1 MSSITMAKH
10 LLSGKLEKNKA
21 FEEFRASNT
30 IKDENVYRKGV
41 LAAIAKAYIMHNYLS
56 KGVSKFQALQDISRI
71 ILSMKDTDPDYLPSS
86 EYNAAIKAAEDYV
99 AGQSNSVKDAV
110 LRDFVAEMSS
120 DTAPSKKKALFQ
132 SEAKKIGVSQEHFTP
147 EPLSLKVT
155 GIGEGYYA
163 ECMDKLF
170 RVSQDVWFSINN
182 A

>member
-1 MSSITMAKH
+1 MSSISMAKQ

-30 IKDENVYRKGV
+30 VKDENVYRKGV
-41 LAAIAKAYIMHNYLS
+41 LAAIAKAYITHNHLS
-56 KGVSKFQALQDISRI
+56 KGVSKLQALQDISRI

-99 AGQSNSVKDAV
+99 VKQSNSVKDAV

-120 DTAPSKKKALFQ
+120 DTAPSKKKVLFQ
-132 SEAKKIGVSQEHFTP
+132 SEAKKIGVSQERFVP
-147 EPLSLKVT
+147 ESLSMKVV

-170 RVSQDVWFSINN
+170 RVSKDVWFSINN